1 MRSRRRPLG
10 HLGETVIRSI
20 LLTTAATAAFA
31 LPQPAHAQNGTD
43 DGETLLPT
51 LLLTAGR
58 TPVEQ
63 EKTGRAFTVIT
74 SEQLER
80 SQTRY
85 LADALRQVPG
95 FHVSRTGSFG
105 GLTQVRVRGAEGNHV
120 LVLIDGVEVSAVSQ
134 GEFDFGGLQVG
145 DVDRIEVLRGPQSAL
160 YGSDALAGVINV
172 ITKSGSRDGFE
183 ALVQSEAGTDG
194 TFLGGV
200 AVRGGTDNFDAALS
214 ARFRRT
220 DGFNISDFGTEK
232 DGDENLTLTGRFT
245 LDVNETLVIDGN
257 GRMVDRLSEDDRQD
271 FAFPATATQ
280 GLVIDSDDTTGVQE
294 LAGSIGATWTS
305 LDGYWTHSAH
315 FSGNGDVRDNSS
327 GGVVTSTSRGNRLK
341 ATVQSS
347 YMFETPALLDAIH
360 TVTGAYEWEQE
371 RFRQTAT
378 QERVTQSFVAEYR
391 GEFADQ
397 FYLNAAVRHDMNDPF
412 KDATTYSVAGAWA
425 VPGTGT
431 RLHASVGTGIKNPSF
446 FEQFGFV
453 AGRFQGNP
461 SLKPEESLGWDVGVE
476 QSLLD
481 GLVVVD
487 VTWFNQTL
495 ENEIQGFG
503 QTVRNLTGTSHRQ
516 GLEVSATAELFDG
529 FSATAMYTYTDAT
542 EPGGAREVRRPMHT
556 ASLSG
561 AYTFYE
567 GRAQLFGEV
576 IYNGVMEDLEFI
588 FATPQ
593 TRVTLD
599 DYVLVNIGGSF
610 KVNETVEVYGRVENL
625 FDERYEE
632 VFGFNTQGRTA
643 FAGIKARF

>member
-1 MRSRRRPLG
+1 M
-10 HLGETVIRSI
+10 IRTI
-20 LLTTAATAAFA
+20 LLATAAWA
-31 LPQPAHAQNGTD
+31 ALSLPQPVHAQEGTD
-43 DGETLLPT
+43 DGATVLPPLLI
-51 LLLTAGR
+51 TAGR

-63 EKTGRAFTVIT
+63 EASGRAFTVIT
-74 SEQLER
+74 GEELER

-85 LADALRQVPG
+85 LADALRRVPG
-95 FHVSRTGSFG
+95 FHVSRAGSFG
-105 GLTQVRVRGAEGNHV
+105 APTQVRVRGSEGNHV
-120 LVLIDGVEVSAVSQ
+120 LVLIDGVEVSSVSQ
-134 GEFDFGGLQVG
+134 GEFDFGGLPVG

-172 ITKSGSRDGFE
+172 ITKRGPRDGFE
-183 ALVQSEAGTDG
+183 ALLQSETGTDG

-200 AVRGGTDNFDAALS
+200 AVRGGTEWFDAAVS

-220 DGFNISDFGTEK
+220 DGFNLSDFGTEK

-245 LDVNETLVIDGN
+245 LDVNDNLVIDAN
-257 GRMVDRLSEDDRQD
+257 GRMVDRFVETDRQD
-271 FAFPATATQ
+271 FAFPATPTQ
-280 GLVIDSDDTTGVQE
+280 GLVIDSDDTSDVQE
-294 LAGSIGATWTS
+294 LSGAIGATWTS
-305 LDGYWTHSAH
+305 LDGAWTHGAR
-315 FSGNGDVRDNSS
+315 FSGSGDERDSAR
-327 GGVVTSTSRGNRLK
+327 GGVVTSTNKGNRLK
-341 ATVQSS
+341 AEVQSS

-371 RFRQTAT
+371 RFWQTAT

-391 GEFADQ
+391 GEFAGQ

-431 RLHASVGTGIKNPSF
+431 RLHASVGTGVKNPTF

-453 AGRFQGNP
+453 PGSFRGNP
-461 SLKPEESLGWDVGVE
+461 DLRPEESLGWDIGIE
-476 QSLLD
+476 QSLWD

-487 VTWFNQTL
+487 VTWFDQNL

-503 QTVRNLTGTSHRQ
+503 QTVRNLNGTSHRQ
-516 GLEVSATAELFDG
+516 GVELSATAELFDG
-529 FSATAMYTYTDAT
+529 FSTTAMYTYTDAT
-542 EPGGAREVRRPMHT
+542 DPNGMREVRRPMHS
-556 ASLSG
+556 ASLSA
-561 AYTFYE
+561 AYTFYQ

-576 IYNGVMEDLEFI
+576 IYNGAMDDLEFI
-588 FATPQ
+588 NATPQ

-625 FDERYEE
+625 LDERYEE
-632 VFGFNTQGRTA
+632 VFGYNTQGRAA
-643 FAGIKARF
+643 FAGVKARF